1 MDASFRPLGGDVTL
15 EQEFPNPSDYRVESF
30 CFFPTRRFGEI
41 RGPDQLRPG
50 FLGLADLLR
59 RILAI

>member
-1 MDASFRPLGGDVTL
+1 MDASFRPLGGDFTL

-41 RGPDQLRPG
+41 RG
-50 FLGLADLLR
+50 A
-59 RILAI
+59 